1 MATTGSRSALVLA
14 FVAVAVLVSP
24 TLSAPLDGAG
34 FHSATCPQLE
44 SIVLSSVQAALQR
57 EVALA
62 AGLLRIF
69 FHDCFPNVCLPVLLP
84 TNKYYTHVHTLL
96 LIVH

>member
-1 MATTGSRSALVLA
+1 MPTDDVGGHSYGVHAT
-14 FVAVAVLVSP
+14 F
-24 TLSAPLDGAG
+24 
-34 FHSATCPQLE
+34 CPNLE
-44 SIVLSSVQAALQR
+44 NIVRDKVVRAR
-57 EVALA
+57 NNDIGVV